1 MVADLWWVGVL
12 VAGVVVGVSVVSFVV
27 NKLRAPGFNVEGKHV
42 FITGGSSGLG
52 LALAKKYAQQG
63 AKVSIVA
70 RGLDKLEESKTEIEG
85 VHKSADA
92 GVFIQSCDVADFDSV
107 QKAVD
112 AANKFHGRATDH
124 VVCSAGFAAPG
135 YFMEQDVSL
144 YKKIMDVNYFG
155 TLHAIK
161 AALPAM
167 AQRSKEGGEGGQ
179 IVLVSSG
186 LGLISWIGYAQ
197 YAAPKYALR
206 GLAESL
212 RNELKLFGI
221 HVSIFYPGNIDSP
234 GFVEEN
240 RTKPPETK
248 TIEGVSE
255 PLHPDKVAQSLIDGV
270 SDGQFSITND
280 PMIFILRVLANGVA
294 PRYNT
299 MMETV
304 MLPLL
309 IPIQVGFGFFM
320 DFIVWQTKRAREKKP
335 KDQ

>member
-1 MVADLWWVGVL
+1 MVLDLWWIGVV
-12 VAGVVVGVSVVSFVV
+12 VAGVVVGISVISFVV
-27 NKLRAPGFNVEGKHV
+27 TKVRAPGFKVEGKHV

-52 LALAKKYAQQG
+52 LSLAKKYAKQG
-63 AKVSIVA
+63 AKLSIIA
-70 RGLDKLEESKTEIEG
+70 RGVDKLEEAKKEIEAIR
-85 VHKSADA
+85 KNTDTD
-92 GVFIQSCDVADFDSV
+92 VFIQSCDVADFASV

-112 AANKFHGRATDH
+112 AANSFHGRATDH

-144 YKKIMDVNYFG
+144 FKKIMDVNYFG
-155 TLHAIK
+155 TLYTIK

-167 AQRSKEGGEGGQ
+167 VRRSEEGGEGGHL
-179 IVLVSSG
+179 VLVSSG

-197 YAAPKYALR
+197 YAATKYALR

-212 RNELKLFGI
+212 RNELQLFGI
-221 HVSIFYPGNIDSP
+221 RVSIFYPGNIDTP
-234 GFVEEN
+234 GYVEEN

-248 TIEGVSE
+248 IIEGVSI
-255 PLHPDKVAQSLIDGV
+255 PLHSDKVAQQLINGV
-270 SDGQFSITND
+270 SDGLFSITND

-304 MLPLL
+304 LL
-309 IPIQVGFGFFM
+309 FLFIPIQVGFGFFM
-320 DFIVWQTKRAREKKP
+320 DFIVWRTKHACENKP
-335 KDQ
+335 KDE

>member
-1 MVADLWWVGVL
+1 MAADLWWVGVL

-27 NKLRAPGFNVEGKHV
+27 TKLRAPGFNVEGKHV

-52 LALAKKYAQQG
+52 LALAKKYVQKG

-70 RGLDKLEESKTEIEG
+70 RGLDKLEESKKEIEG
-85 VHKSADA
+85 VRKGSDQ
-92 GVFIQSCDVADFDSV
+92 VFIQSCDVADFSSV

-135 YFMEQDVSL
+135 YFMDQDVGL
-144 YKKIMDVNYFG
+144 FKKIMDVNYFG
-155 TLHAIK
+155 TLHTIK

-167 AQRSKEGGEGGQ
+167 VQRSEEGGEGGH

-206 GLAESL
+206 GLSESL

-221 HVSIFYPGNIDSP
+221 RVSIFYPGNIDSP

-255 PLHPDKVAQSLIDGV
+255 PLHPDKVAQSLINGV

-294 PRYNT
+294 PRFNT
-299 MMETV
+299 MLETAL
-304 MLPLL
+304 LPLI

-320 DFIVWQTKRAREKKP
+320 DFIVWQTKCAREKKS
-335 KDQ
+335 KDE